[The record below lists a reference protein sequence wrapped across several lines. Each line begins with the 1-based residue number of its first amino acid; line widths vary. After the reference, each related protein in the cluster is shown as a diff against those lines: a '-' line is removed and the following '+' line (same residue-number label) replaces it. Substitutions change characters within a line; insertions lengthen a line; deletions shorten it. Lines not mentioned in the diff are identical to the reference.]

1 MELTLEQRIS
11 VIGKAVENSQT
22 IAPSQSVE
30 DFIAEIK
37 TEQVFAEH
45 GLLENQKEDIE
56 DESQFL
62 YSDSAEEID
71 EEDQEIGL
79 SDEMR
84 TTMGMSTEREYE
96 EGEV

>member
-1 MELTLEQRIS
+1 MTEQERIA
-11 VIGKAVENSQT
+11 VIAKAVENSQSV
-22 IAPSQSVE
+22 APSQSVE

-45 GLLENQKEDIE
+45 GLLDNQKEDIE

-62 YSDSAEEID
+62 YTDSAEEID
-71 EEDQEIGL
+71 EEDQSLGL

-84 TTMGMSTEREYE
+84 GVYS
-96 EGEV
+96 

>member
-1 MELTLEQRIS
+1 MTEEQRIA
-11 VIGKAVENSQT
+11 VIAKAVANSQT

-30 DFIAEIK
+30 EFIEEIK
-37 TEQVFAEH
+37 NEQFVVEH
-45 GLLENQKEDIE
+45 GLIETHREDLE

-62 YSDSAEEID
+62 YTDSAESID
-71 EEDQEIGL
+71 EEDEEFGL

-96 EGEV
+96 EEEV

>member
-1 MELTLEQRIS
+1 MELTTEQRIA

-30 DFIAEIK
+30 QFIEEVK
-37 TEQVFAEH
+37 NEQFVVKH
-45 GLLENQKEDIE
+45 GLLETQREDLE

>member
-1 MELTLEQRIS
+1 MEMTEEQRIA
-11 VIGKAVENSQT
+11 VIAKAVENSQSV
-22 IAPSQSVE
+22 APSQSVE

-45 GLLENQKEDIE
+45 GLLDNQKEDIE
-56 DESQFL
+56 DESRFL

-71 EEDQEIGL
+71 EEDQSLGL

-84 TTMGMSTEREYE
+84 GVYS
-96 EGEV
+96 